1 MSLQSAKQKTK
12 RIEVVS
18 GGTADFTACKYL
30 MRTQVKTAAYQVLE
44 TDSGTTFTTYGASA
58 SVTFTLPSNPKA
70 GLWYRFVI
78 GADYEM
84 VITGDADQ
92 LCTFND
98 LTATSVTFTT
108 SGQHLGACLE
118 VFADGNTFYA
128 LNLVDSCQDD
138 VA

>member
-1 MSLQSAKQKTK
+1 MLQAASQWIKKLVFK
-12 RIEVVS
+12 S
-18 GGTADFTACKYL
+18 GGTLDVTLAKFL
-30 MRTQVKTAAYQVLE
+30 MRTQVKTAAYTVLE
-44 TDSGTTFTTYGASA
+44 TDSGTTFTTYGATA

-70 GLWYRFVI
+70 GLVYRFVI

-98 LTATSVTFTT
+98 LTATSVTITNT
-108 SGQHLGACLE
+108 SEHLGACVE

-128 LNLVDSCQDD
+128 LNLVDSCTDTI
-138 VA
+138 A